1 MAVSISIESAELL
14 EQFQWK
20 NAKECETHLQENREA
35 VADEMAD
42 VAIYLFELADLL
54 EMDLGQEMLRKLD
67 KNAAK
72 YPVEKARGVT
82 SNTTGWIDKTAWYQ
96 RADSVCS
103 RGCASRPEHLA
114 KAAEGHGADGGVE
127 RVGSGRSR

>member
-20 NAKECETHLQENREA
+20 TAEQCETHLQENHEA

-54 EMDLGQEMLRKLD
+54 KMDLGQEMLRKLD
-67 KNAAK
+67 KNAVK
-72 YPVEKARGVT
+72 YPVDKAKG
-82 SNTTGWIDKTAWYQ
+82 SNKKYDELNQ
-96 RADSVCS
+96 
-103 RGCASRPEHLA
+103 
-114 KAAEGHGADGGVE
+114 
-127 RVGSGRSR
+127 

>member
-1 MAVSISIESAELL
+1 MDSIAELTSRINAFRDVRDWKQFHNPKDMALSISIEAAELM

-20 NAKECETHLQENREA
+20 NDAECEEHLRENQES

-54 EMDLGQEMLRKLD
+54 EMDLGREMLRKLE

-72 YPVEKARGVT
+72 YPVEKARG
-82 SNTTGWIDKTAWYQ
+82 SNRKYD
-96 RADSVCS
+96 
-103 RGCASRPEHLA
+103 EL
-114 KAAEGHGADGGVE
+114 E
-127 RVGSGRSR
+127 